1 MKFLFVSPISDV
13 WNERKHVPL
22 GLEYLAAVLLQ
33 AGHEARL
40 FDAAVED
47 GALQDLLGREHFDV
61 VGVTATTP
69 LIHEAW
75 EAARVAKERGALTI
89 MGGTHPT
96 LMPEESMEQPQV
108 DIVVRGEGEDTILE
122 IAALLSHAPGQTDG
136 DGQRRFPKDAWEGV
150 AGITF
155 RALAG
160 EIVHTANR
168 PLRRDLDGL
177 PFPAHH
183 IVDISRYT
191 NMQPLTDG
199 LDPHAR
205 AYTIITSRG
214 CPYNCIY
221 CSKAITGRSWRPR
234 TPENVVA
241 EWRWLV
247 RDLGATEIGVTDD
260 SMTSDMD
267 RAKRICRLLIDEQL
281 NTVPWITVHGIRAGD
296 TDLELLQLMK
306 QAGCKRVGF
315 GVESG
320 NQRILDSIKKKQ
332 TIAQVRAAFENAR
345 KARLQTMGFFIFGLP
360 GETEQ
365 TMEDTI
371 NLALELEPD
380 LANFMIA
387 SPYPGTEMYEIVLK
401 DGHLFSHNW
410 NDFAIHDEKARFEIG
425 DMTADLVEQ
434 KWHEAYR
441 RFYMR
446 PGRIWKKLWQWDTWR
461 QLPSYLNNFLRF
473 FVGKRHA
480 KAADQDAGCDQS
492 AA

>member
-33 AGHEARL
+33 AGHGVQM
-40 FDAAVED
+40 FDAAVEE
-47 GALQDLLGREHFDV
+47 GTLRDLLEREHFDV

-69 LIHEAW
+69 LIYEAW
-75 EAARVAKERGALTI
+75 QAALTAKERGAVTI
-89 MGGTHPT
+89 LGGTHPT
-96 LMPEESMEQPQV
+96 LMPEESLAQPQV
-108 DIVVRGEGEDTILE
+108 DMIVRGEGEDTILE
-122 IAALLSHAPGQTDG
+122 IAALLNRVPGQTDG
-136 DGQRRFPKDAWEGV
+136 DGQLRFSKIPWEGV

-155 RALAG
+155 RSVEG
-160 EIVHTANR
+160 EVVHTANR
-168 PLRRDLDGL
+168 PLRRDLDSL
-177 PFPAHH
+177 PFPAHQ
-183 IVDISRYT
+183 IVDISKYT

-199 LDPHAR
+199 LDPDAR

-234 TPENVVA
+234 TPENVLA

-260 SMTSDMD
+260 SMTTDLN
-267 RAKRICRLLIDEQL
+267 RAKEICRMLIDERL

-296 TDLELLQLMK
+296 TDLELLELMK
-306 QAGCKRVGF
+306 EAGCKRVGF

-332 TIAQVRAAFENAR
+332 TIAEVRTAFANAR

-387 SPYPGTEMYEIVLK
+387 APYPGTEMYEIVLRE
-401 DGHLFSHNW
+401 GHLFSHNW

-425 DMTADLVEQ
+425 NVTAELVER

-441 RFYMR
+441 RFYLR
-446 PGRIWKKLWQWDTWR
+446 PSRIWRKATNPRFWR
-461 QLPSYLNNFLRF
+461 DVPAVITNFRRF
-473 FVGKRHA
+473 FLSKGS
-480 KAADQDAGCDQS
+480 DQPRAN
-492 AA
+492 